1 MTGAGGKQNVA
12 HKRCGIRIP
21 AWRGAGMAVPKEKTI
36 PVGSKANPSLLGE
49 ASTLEIEGA

>member
-21 AWRGAGMAVPKEKTI
+21 GWRGAGMAVPKEKTI
-36 PVGSKANPSLLGE
+36 PVGR
-49 ASTLEIEGA
+49 